1 MEFSVGWCGGVKIV
15 WIKTGRAVAYLT
27 VPSWNEEQ
35 VTEESNGTCGLITDV
50 ENTRTNQ
57 CRTESYSYV

>member
-1 MEFSVGWCGGVKIV
+1 V